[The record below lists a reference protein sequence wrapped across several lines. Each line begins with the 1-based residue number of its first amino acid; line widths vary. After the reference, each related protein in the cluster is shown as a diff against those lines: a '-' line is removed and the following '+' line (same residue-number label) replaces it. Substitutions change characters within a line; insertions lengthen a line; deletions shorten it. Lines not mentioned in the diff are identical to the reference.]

1 MYTSFW
7 YNNPKILIEKKH
19 LFEIF
24 PVKEYDMV
32 RKLNAI
38 MRFSLY
44 YTIIVYLY
52 NRNTNILAVPLIV
65 GLVTYFIFKNNSSI
79 QKESELNKLKNDN
92 PIPVDVSTQ

>member
-1 MYTSFW
+1 
-7 YNNPKILIEKKH
+7 
-19 LFEIF
+19 
-24 PVKEYDMV
+24 MV

-65 GLVTYFIFKNNSSI
+65 GLVTYFIF
-79 QKESELNKLKNDN
+79 
-92 PIPVDVSTQ
+92 